1 MRGLTTVVLP
11 DLTTRANKKA
21 PISGAFCFLL
31 PESVVGLT
39 QVFVDGLMQMP
50 DPAFL
55 IAGENDLA
63 GR

>member
-1 MRGLTTVVLP
+1 MPALDDKRLGCAQSISEQKSPALRGFFLWP
-11 DLTTRANKKA
+11 ADLVRSA
-21 PISGAFCFLL
+21 
-31 PESVVGLT
+31 

-50 DPAFL
+50 DPALL

>member
-1 MRGLTTVVLP
+1 MVSVSV
-11 DLTTRANKKA
+11 NKKA
-21 PISGAFCFLL
+21 PQCGAFFGPNFDLYAAL
-31 PESVVGLT
+31 ADLT
-39 QVFVDGLMQMP
+39 DVLVDRLMQMP